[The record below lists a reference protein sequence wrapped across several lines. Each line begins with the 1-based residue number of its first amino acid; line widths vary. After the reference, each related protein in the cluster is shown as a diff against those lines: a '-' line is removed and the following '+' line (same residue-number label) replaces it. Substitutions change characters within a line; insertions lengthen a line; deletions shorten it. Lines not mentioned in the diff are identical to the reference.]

1 MPSYIN
7 IENNLTAGLTVDTT
21 VSPALSSDDW
31 GVDSSTAPNGE
42 TTRVLWMNRDEGIH
56 DKHTWIFTTAFT
68 YAGVAIQLQESLT
81 GTLLSST
88 LEIQIVAGGK
98 STGWQSNNTSLMF
111 TGTDGNS
118 YRISG
123 SFFLD
128 EIYDDVTY
136 AISQNI
142 LPPINH
148 VVVLMMENRSL
159 DNLLGWVYTDQNNQ
173 PPHNIPAQE
182 PTSYA
187 GLVKHK
193 YHNQLT
199 PDSPLVYAKNGTD
212 STVVPSPDP
221 GEEFTQM
228 TQQIFGASTT
238 ADMSG
243 FLANYF
249 TQCPGDPN
257 QIMHS
262 YNPAQVPVISQIAQA
277 FAVSDAWY
285 ASAPCQTW
293 PNRGFV
299 HTGSSDGHIN
309 NDDSE
314 PYDINT
320 IFNLLKD
327 QGISWMVYNNS
338 IAPSLVHVMFPKLW
352 LELDHFADLFDF
364 VTACQQPATAPAG
377 SKLPQYSFI
386 EPNFLNAIPPH
397 DESYHPPHDITPAE
411 QFLAEVYS
419 AIQAC
424 PYRDEILFV
433 ITFDEHGGCYDHVPP
448 PSGAEAPLPASVSR
462 DGTFDFSRY
471 GVRVPTIVVSSYVT
485 PGTVF
490 RAEGG
495 TPYDH
500 TTILATLRDWLGINQ
515 ATFEASLP
523 SPRIAAA
530 PTLASVLTETKP
542 QAWPVI
548 KAPATEAKIP
558 DPTEPPN
565 ELVMTIVIGEAS
577 RRAGTYIGPVGVA
590 ALRQAI
596 QTEEQAH
603 AYFAAQPSKPKTR
616 ILLPT
621 RFLPLP

>member
-7 IENNLTAGLTVDTT
+7 IENNLTAGLAVATT
-21 VSPALSSDDW
+21 VSPDLSSNDW
-31 GVDSSTAPNGE
+31 GVNSSSASSGE
-42 TTRVLWMNRDEGIH
+42 TTRILWMNRDHGIH

-81 GTLLSST
+81 GTLLSSK
-88 LEIQIVAGGK
+88 LEIQIVAGSQ
-98 STGWQSNNTSLMF
+98 STGWQSNDTSLVF
-111 TGTDGNS
+111 TGSDGNS
-118 YRISG
+118 YRIG
-123 SFFLD
+123 GTFFLD

-136 AISQNI
+136 AIGQNI
-142 LPPINH
+142 LPRINH

-173 PPHNIPAQE
+173 PLHNIPAQE

-187 GLVKHK
+187 GLVKHE
-193 YHNQLT
+193 YYNQLT
-199 PDSPLVYAKNGTD
+199 PTSPLVYAKNGTD
-212 STVVPSPDP
+212 STVVPSLDP
-221 GEEFTQM
+221 GELFTQM
-228 TQQIFGASTT
+228 TQQIFGTSQT

-249 TQCPGDPN
+249 TQDETDPN

-262 YNPAQVPVISQIAQA
+262 YSPAQVPVISQLAKA

-285 ASAPCQTW
+285 ASVPCQTW

-338 IAPSLVHVMFPKLW
+338 IAPSLVHIMFPKLW
-352 LELDHFADLFDF
+352 LELDHFADMFDF
-364 VTACQQPATAPAG
+364 VTACQQPTTAPAS
-377 SKLPQYSFI
+377 SKLPTYSFI
-386 EPNFLNAIPPH
+386 EPSFLNAIPPH

-424 PYRDEILFV
+424 HYRDEILFV

-448 PSGAEAPLPASVSR
+448 PSGAVAPIPGSVSR
-462 DGTFDFSRY
+462 DGSFDFSRY
-471 GVRVPTIVVSSYVT
+471 GVRVPAIVVSSYVT

-490 RAEGG
+490 RSEGA

-500 TTILATLRDWLGINQ
+500 TSILATLRDWLAIDP
-515 ATFEASLP
+515 ATFEATLP
-523 SPRIAAA
+523 SPRITAA
-530 PTLASVLTETKP
+530 PTLASVLTETTP
-542 QAWPVI
+542 QAWPI
-548 KAPATEAKIP
+548 ITAPATEAKVP

-565 ELVMTIVIGEAS
+565 ELVMSMIIGEAS
-577 RRAGTYIGPVGVA
+577 RRAGFYVGTAGA
-590 ALRQAI
+590 ALLRQAI
-596 QTEEQAH
+596 LTEAHAH
-603 AYFAAQPSKPKTR
+603 AYFAAQPSKSRTR
-616 ILLPT
+616 LLLPT
-621 RFLPLP
+621 QFSPHP